1 MAPRGAAE
9 AKPMEDVDQRRVRRH
24 PVHRP
29 LAYRLTHI
37 ASTLC
42 CVCRPLCLRFL
53 GPEFLWV
60 RSQDS
65 NTLIYHCTEFF
76 SRAPCGQPPIPQ
88 VPKRRHAHGSYYLL
102 QTAVGFGGKRP
113 TLRPPGRREP
123 HPSARDPPFQVSYC
137 SPPASRFSPSSPR
150 APPALVA
157 GRAFVS
163 HERDGS
169 ARPTSARPKVARL
182 TRCRRRTGRG
192 PTVREMLS
200 HSREIAGATSTS
212 LGARS
217 VSPSAGG

>member
-1 MAPRGAAE
+1 
-9 AKPMEDVDQRRVRRH
+9 MEDVDQRRVRRH

-37 ASTLC
+37 ASSNVLC
-42 CVCRPLCLRFL
+42 VPSTVFAFSGPRISLGALTRLKHTDISLHRVFL
-53 GPEFLWV
+53 
-60 RSQDS
+60 
-65 NTLIYHCTEFF
+65 
-76 SRAPCGQPPIPQ
+76 SRAMRTGPPIPQ

>member
-65 NTLIYHCTEFF
+65 NTALIYHWTEFF
-76 SRAPCGQPPIPQ
+76 SRAPCGQPPKSQNAATP
-88 VPKRRHAHGSYYLL
+88 
-102 QTAVGFGGKRP
+102 TARTIFCRQPSVSAESAQP
-113 TLRPPGRREP
+113 CAPPGAESRTPRP
-123 HPSARDPPFQVSYC
+123 GTRPFKSHTALPPLPASHPLLLALPRPSWRAGRLCRTNAMAARDPPLRD
-137 SPPASRFSPSSPR
+137 PGWPAS
-150 APPALVA
+150 LVVV
-157 GRAFVS
+157 GVQ
-163 HERDGS
+163 DG
-169 ARPTSARPKVARL
+169 VL
-182 TRCRRRTGRG
+182 Q
-192 PTVREMLS
+192 
-200 HSREIAGATSTS
+200 
-212 LGARS
+212 
-217 VSPSAGG
+217 